1 MIQRH
6 FVLCLQNDTLCGL
19 FVPCVFAH
27 DAAFLVSLNSR
38 CSSKKKTTDL
48 DCMVWYHTKGHDS
61 HRSNLE
67 YSGLSPI
74 LNAENEPMGLDMMIL
89 TDSREFNI
97 LQ

>member
-1 MIQRH
+1 
-6 FVLCLQNDTLCGL
+6 
-19 FVPCVFAH
+19 
-27 DAAFLVSLNSR
+27 
-38 CSSKKKTTDL
+38 
-48 DCMVWYHTKGHDS
+48 MVWYHTKGHDS